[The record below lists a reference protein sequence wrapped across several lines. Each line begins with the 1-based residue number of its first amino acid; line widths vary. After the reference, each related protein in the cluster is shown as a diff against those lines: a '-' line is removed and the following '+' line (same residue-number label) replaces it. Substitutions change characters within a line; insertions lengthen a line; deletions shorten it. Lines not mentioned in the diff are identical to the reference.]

1 MAKKRP
7 KARDR
12 PRKRAVDRAMGAN
25 RKEKAWIRSLWARA
39 AVDYGTRFADDLLY
53 LSLCGGDARDLELLV
68 QRRVIEL
75 TETGAIAPTSA
86 HRVAAV
92 ECDLTAVGAL
102 LRKFLGLKVYDRPFQ
117 SLVRGESQIRYPD
130 GNDAEFCRA
139 RIINLDL
146 NAPLQSVEGDEITF
160 PILVWI
166 EKLGDMHRHR
176 PRKDWCLCLTL
187 HGEIHWK
194 SDTCS
199 MVQDFLAE
207 NFRSSEMF
215 ANTSEA
221 LLGEVLY
228 EWICADVR
236 LNFSTLSRDDQQKIL
251 MIFVPKKILQM
262 TQSQGWK
269 ISTATNC
276 RYGRRGHAPMV
287 SWIIHF
293 QHDRRA
299 TTTPR
304 ALYVEDL
311 DEILAGAGRVNSR
324 GEVVSEF

>member
-1 MAKKRP
+1 MAKKRA
-7 KARDR
+7 KIASRVR
-12 PRKRAVDRAMGAN
+12 GRSVDRAMAAG
-25 RKEKAWIRSLWARA
+25 RKEKACVRGLWVGTA
-39 AVDYGTRFADDLLY
+39 ADYSARFANDLLY
-53 LSLCGGDARDLELLV
+53 LSLCGRDGYDLELLA

-75 TETGAIAPTSA
+75 TETGAIAPRFA

-92 ECDLTAVGAL
+92 EYDLTAIGAL
-102 LRKFLGLKVYDRPFQ
+102 LHKFPGLKVYDRPFQ
-117 SLVRGESQIRYPD
+117 DLVRGESQIRYPD

-176 PRKDWCLCLTL
+176 PRKDWCLYLTL
-187 HGEIHWK
+187 HGEIHWEP
-194 SDTCS
+194 DTCS

-207 NFRSSEMF
+207 NFLSSETF
-215 ANTSEA
+215 ANASEA
-221 LLGEVLY
+221 LLGEMLY
-228 EWICADVR
+228 ERISADAR
-236 LNFSTLSRDDQQKIL
+236 LNFCTLSREAQQKVL

-262 TQSQGWK
+262 MQNQGWK
-269 ISTATNC
+269 ISTAVNL
-276 RYGRRGHAPMV
+276 RYGRGSHAPMV

-293 QHDRRA
+293 QHDHRA

-304 ALYVEDL
+304 AVYVEDL
-311 DEILAGAGRVNSR
+311 DAILTGAGRINSH
-324 GEVVSEF
+324 GEVVLEC